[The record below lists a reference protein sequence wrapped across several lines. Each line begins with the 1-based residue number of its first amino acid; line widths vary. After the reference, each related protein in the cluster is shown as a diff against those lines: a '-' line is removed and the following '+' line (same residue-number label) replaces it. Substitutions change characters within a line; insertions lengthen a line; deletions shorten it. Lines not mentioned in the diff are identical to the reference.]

1 MINSIGQFLESGG
14 PVMVPIALVSVA
26 GIALVLERA
35 AATQAQRAFPSPLKR
50 ELEAYVNQRRWDDMR
65 AACHKYPS
73 AYGRLA
79 VIVIEN
85 RLESRET
92 VKALLEEEGRQQVA
106 KLDRGLSTLATM
118 ANVSPMLGLVG
129 TVWGMI
135 LTFDAIQRE
144 GMGSIAGL
152 AGGISQALITTLA
165 GLCVGIPLLLAHR
178 WLAGRV
184 DALTMQLEQ
193 ESLQLLT
200 LVKQD
205 KE

>member
-1 MINSIGQFLESGG
+1 
-14 PVMVPIALVSVA
+14 
-26 GIALVLERA
+26 
-35 AATQAQRAFPSPLKR
+35 
-50 ELEAYVNQRRWDDMR
+50 
-65 AACHKYPS
+65 
-73 AYGRLA
+73 
-79 VIVIEN
+79 
-85 RLESRET
+85 
-92 VKALLEEEGRQQVA
+92 
-106 KLDRGLSTLATM
+106 
-118 ANVSPMLGLVG
+118 
-129 TVWGMI
+129 
-135 LTFDAIQRE
+135 
-144 GMGSIAGL
+144 MGSIAGL